1 MKQSLQGFVVRFAA
15 LCVGTSLGWAAP
27 QSSDSGREF
36 HWKGRLAAE
45 QVVEIKNVNGEIEAS
60 PASGDEVEVTAVKSG
75 EGSEEIKIEVVPHGD
90 GVTICAVYPAAWI
103 GRENRCEPGE
113 SWHTNTHDNKAK
125 VHFTVHV
132 PQNLRLTVI
141 NVNGGV
147 RADSMGRY
155 VVAKSVNG
163 SVHFSTTSWG
173 KASSVNGSIVAKLG
187 RTDWPGELDFS
198 SVNGSIELS
207 LPSSLNADVSFSS
220 VNGQLRSDFPLTTQ
234 GSFGRRSMHGRVGN
248 GGRDLKLSTVNGNV
262 ELRQSTM

>member
-1 MKQSLQGFVVRFAA
+1 
-15 LCVGTSLGWAAP
+15 
-27 QSSDSGREF
+27 
-36 HWKGRLAAE
+36 
-45 QVVEIKNVNGEIEAS
+45 
-60 PASGDEVEVTAVKSG
+60 GDEVEVTAVKSG
-75 EGSEEIKIEVVPHGD
+75 EGSEDIKIEVVPHGD

-113 SWHTNTHDNKAK
+113 SWHANTHDNKAK

-132 PQNLRLTVI
+132 RQNVRFTAI

-163 SVHFSTTSWG
+163 SVRFSTASWG
-173 KASSVNGSIVAKLG
+173 KASSVNGSIVARLG
-187 RTDWPGELDFS
+187 RTDWPGDLDFS

-207 LPSSLNADVSFSS
+207 LPSNLNADVSFST

-234 GSFGRRSMHGRVGN
+234 GSFGRSSMHGRVGS
-248 GGRDLKLSTVNGNV
+248 GGRELKLNTVNGNV